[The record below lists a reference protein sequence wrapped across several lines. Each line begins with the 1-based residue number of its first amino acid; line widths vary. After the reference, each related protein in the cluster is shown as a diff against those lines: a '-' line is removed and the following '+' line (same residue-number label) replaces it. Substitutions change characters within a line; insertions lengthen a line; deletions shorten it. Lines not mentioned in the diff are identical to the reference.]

1 MSKNISDI
9 QFEGTNEVFVQRST
23 ETDFDTGSKLTVYE
37 SQEALFYFN
46 GACAGVLG
54 PGSHVLETENIPF
67 LRGLLQKITG
77 RKSIFHAQVY
87 FVNKVE
93 LDMKWGAIDIVYRD
107 PAGPVFNIGC
117 RGQVNLYAEN
127 SRKIV
132 EKLVG
137 TQASLSKSKVI
148 DYFKDLISAEVS
160 DKLLNT
166 MLENNISI
174 IDLSSKLLTISKLL
188 SPVISELFESY
199 GFSDEQFR
207 IQGVQVPEDD
217 PEYTRLKRLRADEGL
232 MQSEQ
237 LLLQQ
242 QELIKQQTAAQ
253 KIKMEAEAMAYKRN
267 VEGYDYA
274 TEKQFEFLNNIATN
288 ENAAAG
294 ISSDM
299 MQMGAGL
306 GMLGAV
312 GGMMQNMTSPF
323 VSAIGNITAPPAA
336 PVQQTSVSA
345 TPAQQTTAPAVST
358 SEESLPAQNKE
369 TPQNT
374 EAQGSGNNSN
384 TESACAPN
392 PGQPEDPFEVLK
404 KLKAF
409 LDAGFIEQSEY
420 DEKKKEIL
428 SRM

>member
-1 MSKNISDI
+1 MAKNISDI
-9 QFEGTNEVFVQRST
+9 QFEGTNDVFVQRSS

-54 PGSHVLETENIPF
+54 PGSHILETEHIPF

-93 LDMKWGAIDIVYRD
+93 LDLKWGAIDIVYHD

-117 RGQVNLYAEN
+117 RGQVNLHADN

-137 TQASLSKSKVI
+137 TQASLSKSKVT

-160 DKLLNT
+160 DKLVNT

-188 SPVISELFESY
+188 SPVISELFEGY
-199 GFSDEQFR
+199 GFSVEQFR
-207 IQGVQVPEDD
+207 IQGAQVPEDD
-217 PEYTRLKRLRADEGL
+217 PEYTRLKRLRADQGL

-267 VEGYDYA
+267 IEGYDYA

-299 MQMGAGL
+299 LQMGAGL
-306 GMLGAV
+306 GMIGAV

-323 VSAIGNITAPPAA
+323 ANAMANMANPQPVAPAVHVSAA
-336 PVQQTSVSA
+336 PVVPAAVPS
-345 TPAQQTTAPAVST
+345 TPAPNADADVPEPVRDIAA
-358 SEESLPAQNKE
+358 SEEA
-369 TPQNT
+369 TT
-374 EAQGSGNNSN
+374 V
-384 TESACAPN
+384 ESADESSDKPIL
-392 PGQPEDPFEVLK
+392 QEDPVEVLK
-404 KLKAF
+404 KLKAMADMG
-409 LDAGFIEQSEY
+409 LIEQSEY
-420 DEKKKEIL
+420 DTKKKEIL